1 MSTETRPSITLGRAT
16 VGLLLLLVSAI
27 GVISWLAWQRWESI
41 AYMTDTN
48 LAVTGWAA
56 LRASWPIYSL
66 TGVVTAIIG
75 AVLGSAMGENARARD
90 AEARAV
96 WAEHLAAD
104 AQKAA
109 ERAREVAEA
118 DLAEQMRRAE
128 LTEQQARDES
138 TAAKAIQRVAS
149 RDAERAHQRTAALEQ
164 QIAELKMQRDRAIST
179 THRRK
184 KRIQQLEAQLELR
197 SS

>member
-1 MSTETRPSITLGRAT
+1 MSTETRPSITPGRAT

-66 TGVVTAIIG
+66 TGVATAIIG
-75 AVLGSAMGENARARD
+75 AVLGSAMGENAKTRD
-90 AEARAV
+90 AKAYMARAERRV
-96 WAEHLAAD
+96 AEYRDIADNAEAD
-104 AQKAA
+104 AQAA
-109 ERAREVAEA
+109 LSEKMRN
-118 DLAEQMRRAE
+118 AEQA
-128 LTEQQARDES
+128 EQQARKQIASVKGQRE
-138 TAAKAIQRVAS
+138 AAKDEAL
-149 RDAERAHQRTAALEQ
+149 RAHKRAAALEHQ
-164 QIAELKMQRDRAIST
+164 VAELTMQRDRAIST

-184 KRIQQLEAQLELR
+184 KRIQQLEAELR